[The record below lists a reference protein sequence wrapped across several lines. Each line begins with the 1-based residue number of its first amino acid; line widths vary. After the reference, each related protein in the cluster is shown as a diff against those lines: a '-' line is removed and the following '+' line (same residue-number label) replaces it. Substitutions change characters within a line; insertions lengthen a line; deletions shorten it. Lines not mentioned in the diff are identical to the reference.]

1 MPMTAR
7 ARVEAQI
14 GHEETDFIPFAKLA
28 FEGDVA
34 ERLDASFGGAGWRR
48 TVGALNH
55 IHDISD
61 EAPLR
66 EWREPSPGEAGTS
79 GLRTDLFGSVWR
91 TDIRPPRLVRPILRE
106 PSLTGFRL
114 PRADEF
120 FPPGWSD
127 RAMQAI
133 ERWPGHFL
141 VAGAGA
147 GFFERAWVVRG
158 FEEALADSA
167 AEPAFYERLLDD
179 LAELESGILLR
190 LLELPVQGIL
200 FADDWADQRGILLG
214 RERWQRLVLRRQA
227 ALYETVRR
235 SGKRVLSHCCG
246 NVREIV
252 PDLVD
257 AGLEV
262 LQSIQPEAMDP
273 YVLKREF
280 GGSLCLWG
288 GLGSQRTIPFG
299 TPGEIRGEIRR
310 LCTEMGRGGGY
321 ILGTAKSLQPE
332 TPTENAAAVVE
343 GFFAEAGVTVG
354 RRHAG
359 PAGS

>member
-1 MPMTAR
+1 MTAR
-7 ARVEAQI
+7 ARIEAQI
-14 GHEETDFIPFAKLA
+14 GHRETDFVPFAKLA

-34 ERLDASFGGAGWRR
+34 ERLDAGFGGTGWRR
-48 TVGALNH
+48 TVDALNH
-55 IHDISD
+55 IHDITE
-61 EAPLR
+61 EAPLQ
-66 EWREPSPGEAGTS
+66 EWREPSPGKAGAG

-91 TDIRPPRLVRPILRE
+91 TDTRPPHLVQPALRE
-106 PSLTGFRL
+106 PGLSGYRV
-114 PRADEF
+114 PRAEEF
-120 FPPGWSD
+120 FPPGWND
-127 RAMQAI
+127 RALGAI
-133 ERWPGHFL
+133 ERWNGHFL

-167 AEPAFYERLLDD
+167 AEPAFYERLLDE
-179 LAELESGILLR
+179 LAELEAGILLR

-227 ALYETVRR
+227 VLYETVRR
-235 SGKRVLSHCCG
+235 GGKRVLSHCCG
-246 NVREIV
+246 NVRDII

-288 GLGSQRTIPFG
+288 GLGSQRMIPFG

-310 LCTEMGRGGGY
+310 LCAEMGRGGGY

-343 GFFAEAGVTVG
+343 GFFAEAGVTVD
-354 RRHAG
+354 RRHAE

>member
-1 MPMTAR
+1 MKTCLQ
-7 ARVEAQI
+7 V
-14 GHEETDFIPFAKLA
+14 F
-28 FEGDVA
+28 
-34 ERLDASFGGAGWRR
+34 
-48 TVGALNH
+48 
-55 IHDISD
+55 
-61 EAPLR
+61 
-66 EWREPSPGEAGTS
+66 
-79 GLRTDLFGSVWR
+79 
-91 TDIRPPRLVRPILRE
+91 
-106 PSLTGFRL
+106 
-114 PRADEF
+114 
-120 FPPGWSD
+120 
-127 RAMQAI
+127 
-133 ERWPGHFL
+133 
-141 VAGAGA
+141 
-147 GFFERAWVVRG
+147 GFFLLSFVVLPSA
-158 FEEALADSA
+158 FA
-167 AEPAFYERLLDD
+167 AEQRPNMLF
-179 LAELESGILLR
+179 
-190 LLELPVQGIL
+190 L

>member
-14 GHEETDFIPFAKLA
+14 SHQETDFIPFAKLA

-34 ERLDASFGGAGWRR
+34 EQLDASFGGTGWRR
-48 TVGALNH
+48 TVDVLNH
-55 IHDISD
+55 IHDITE
-61 EAPLR
+61 EAPLQ
-66 EWREPSPGEAGTS
+66 EWREPCPGESA
-79 GLRTDLFGSVWR
+79 LRTDLFGSAWR
-91 TDIRPPRLVRPILRE
+91 TDTRPWHLVRPALRE
-106 PSLTGFRL
+106 PSLSGYRV
-114 PRADEF
+114 PRADEL
-120 FPPGWSD
+120 FPPAWND
-127 RAMQAI
+127 RASRAI
-133 ERWPGHFL
+133 ERWHGHFL
-141 VAGAGA
+141 VAGAGS

-158 FEEALADSA
+158 FEEALGDSA
-167 AEPAFYERLLDD
+167 AEPSFYERLLDE
-179 LAELESGILLR
+179 LAELESGIVLR
-190 LLELPVQGIL
+190 LLDLPVQGIL

-214 RERWQRLVLRRQA
+214 PERWRRLILRRQA
-227 ALYETVRR
+227 ALYDMVRR

-246 NVREIV
+246 NVCEII
-252 PDLVD
+252 PDLID

-273 YVLKREF
+273 YVLKREL
-280 GGSLCLWG
+280 GASLCLWG
-288 GLGSQRTIPFG
+288 GVGSQRMIPFG

-343 GFFAEAGVTVG
+343 AFFAEAGVVVDRCRTE
-354 RRHAG
+354 A
-359 PAGS
+359 AGS